1 MSVIGTLPHL
11 PASTGQQGFV
21 DSQHSVVSFEELLGL
36 SDAQANSEGQY
47 WFDLYDQLKGLA
59 EQENW
64 QFDSEQPLL
73 AQFPPE
79 GQFRVL
85 SVVSQFDSEV
95 QQQMVAMMR
104 RADGLHSVDVQLGQ
118 PRHGLATVKT
128 ATNGDQ
134 NSLNFSQA
142 VERLISNAMVP
153 ARPEHHNP
161 ELLQPVKSHT
171 LMTSNLVSQA
181 ANFASTPD
189 VAQMFGAAQPSV
201 QSQTQAQAT
210 AITEWAPVKVDENK
224 QAWGQQMLAV
234 LKDRVH
240 MQMNQ
245 DISQARIRLDPP
257 NLGSLELTVK
267 VENNKVHVQLFASD
281 PTLREAITQQ
291 AERLRLDLE
300 SKQLAGTSVDVDV
313 SDHQS
318 HSESEAMAIAQEEVT
333 QSDWQESTLKAS
345 GHDDHRITRL
355 I

>member
-11 PASTGQQGFV
+11 PSSNGQPGHV
-21 DSQHSVVSFEELLGL
+21 DSQHSAISFEELLGL

-64 QFDSEQPLL
+64 QFNSEQPLL
-73 AQFPPE
+73 AQLPPE

-118 PRHGLATVKT
+118 PRHGLAPV
-128 ATNGDQ
+128 NGDS

-142 VERLISNAMVP
+142 VERLISNALVP

-161 ELLQPVKSHT
+161 ELLQPVKPHT

-181 ANFASTPD
+181 ANFTITPD
-189 VAQMFGAAQPSV
+189 ATQLFSAAQPSV
-201 QSQTQAQAT
+201 QSHTQAT
-210 AITEWAPVKVDENK
+210 AMTEWAPVKVDENK

-234 LKDRVH
+234 LKDRVQ

-257 NLGSLELTVK
+257 NLGSLELAVK

-318 HSESEAMAIAQEEVT
+318 HSESEAMVIAQEEVT
-333 QSDWQESTLKAS
+333 QSDWQESTLKSS